1 MDSFNITTVVES
13 MVKKNRNRFPIAVFL
28 TTLICSHQTTV
39 NLFFWVY
46 DCNFEIMGACN
57 TPLERYLQDLSSGIL
72 ETPKILKFQLVN

>member
-13 MVKKNRNRFPIAVFL
+13 MVKKNRNHFPIAVFL
-28 TTLICSHQTTV
+28 TTLICSHQMIV

-57 TPLERYLQDLSSGIL
+57 TAGDSWHSSKIIHPRYRG
-72 ETPKILKFQLVN
+72 